1 MPFSRLIPRPQ
12 KKSRVVAAVV
22 LLLLLAL
29 AVFGLVSRS
38 SQPAVRDINYTQ
50 LRELAETGAA
60 RSVNISGEDVV
71 VSQTDGTTTHAIV
84 TNAVAQH
91 EVAAAFEKGHV
102 PVEFETM
109 QPGALAT
116 SHNYLLPCIAI
127 PLFGVLSGRGY
138 AGLVS

>member
-22 LLLLLAL
+22 LLLLVAL

-60 RSVNISGEDVV
+60 RSVDISGEDVV
-71 VSQTDGTTTHAIV
+71 VSQADGTITHAVV

-102 PVEFETM
+102 PRSEERRVGKESR
-109 QPGALAT
+109 A
-116 SHNYLLPCIAI
+116 
-127 PLFGVLSGRGY
+127 R
-138 AGLVS
+138 